1 MLLDVS
7 RLILYSLPLIDP
19 PSVKH
24 SLSLPLSKQLCIIFL
39 FSHSVSLVDGHDRK
53 ASGHAASIF
62 WDTSHSH
69 LLSISSHHRLKDA
82 TETIHNSESQ
92 PDARRPNIPSSNI
105 GGEGRS
111 KMPRPI
117 FAGIFLST
125 ALSSDKWPFYP
136 PLFLFLPTTH
146 QCGRRERGR
155 RKGRVLKPSDH
166 FAQLPIS
173 HHPSAIRSLLLVVWE
188 SRGVKEGRE

>member
-19 PSVKH
+19 RSVKH
-24 SLSLPLSKQLCIIFL
+24 SLSPSFETAVHHFPFLSFCFSSGRTRRKSKRARNDILFGTHLGHISLPPPISQLPY
-39 FSHSVSLVDGHDRK
+39 
-53 ASGHAASIF
+53 
-62 WDTSHSH
+62 
-69 LLSISSHHRLKDA
+69 HRYKDA
-82 TETIHNSESQ
+82 TETRSTTQNPIQMQAGQICPPRTSEG
-92 PDARRPNIPSSNI
+92 
-105 GGEGRS
+105 GGERN

-146 QCGRRERGR
+146 QCGRGEAAG
-155 RKGRVLKPSDH
+155 KG
-166 FAQLPIS
+166 
-173 HHPSAIRSLLLVVWE
+173 E
-188 SRGVKEGRE
+188 Y

>member
-24 SLSLPLSKQLCIIFL
+24 SLSLSLFRNSCASFSFSLILFLWWTDATEKQA
-39 FSHSVSLVDGHDRK
+39 GTQT
-53 ASGHAASIF
+53 ASIF

-92 PDARRPNIPSSNI
+92 PDARRPNMPSSNI

-136 PLFLFLPTTH
+136 LCFSFFRQPINA
-146 QCGRRERGR
+146 REA
-155 RKGRVLKPSDH
+155 RKG
-166 FAQLPIS
+166 
-173 HHPSAIRSLLLVVWE
+173 E
-188 SRGVKEGRE
+188 Y